1 MGQRRAGRQRHVQG
15 KVALVELRDELATEP
30 REQKAAQHEQ
40 DHGRAH
46 YQPAHAQGGPDE
58 GVITGVQKLHD
69 AVGHRTL
76 LLDVPA
82 QGPGRYGRYVGE
94 AQQHGPQDGEAHGEG
109 HGAEHLARHAG
120 EREDGEIHNQ
130 DDELPEQR
138 RAHEARGLA
147 FGDAIHRLVGGGL
160 ALVHEVENHGF
171 HDNHGPVHD
180 EAEVERAQAH
190 QVGRHAEGLHHAQR
204 EEHAERNHAGH
215 HQPGPPVAE
224 QQQQHHHHDDA
235 ALDQVVHHRLDG
247 LVDELGAVQKRRD
260 DQSFGQ
266 GLLNLRHALF
276 HAFDGGLG
284 AGPLEHEHHAAHG
297 FAPAVARHGSV
308 AHGVAEA
315 RGGHVAHQQRGV
327 GGGLLDDDFAQVLQ
341 RGGPALAPDE
351 KGVGAALEVGP
362 AGVGVVVL
370 HGGE

>member
-1 MGQRRAGRQRHVQG
+1 M
-15 KVALVELRDELATEP
+15 
-30 REQKAAQHEQ
+30 
-40 DHGRAH
+40 
-46 YQPAHAQGGPDE
+46 
-58 GVITGVQKLHD
+58 
-69 AVGHRTL
+69 
-76 LLDVPA
+76 
-82 QGPGRYGRYVGE
+82 
-94 AQQHGPQDGEAHGEG
+94 
-109 HGAEHLARHAG
+109 
-120 EREDGEIHNQ
+120 
-130 DDELPEQR
+130 
-138 RAHEARGLA
+138 
-147 FGDAIHRLVGGGL
+147 GGGL

-247 LVDELGAVQKRRD
+247 LVDELGAVQKWRD

-297 FAPAVARHGSV
+297 FALAVARHGPV
-308 AHGVAEA
+308 AHGVAET

-341 RGGPALAPDE
+341 RGGPALAPNE
-351 KGVGAALEVGP
+351 KGVGAALQVGP

-370 HGGE
+370 HGGKQLGHGHAVGGQAVGIHADFVLAQIAAEAAHVHHAGYAGQLALHQPVLHVAQPGERKLLLVAFFGADAVLENLAQAGGDGGHARRAQPRAQAGLGAGELLAYQLPGAVSVHVVGKHDRNHRQPEARDGADFRHARHRAQL